1 MFRRKP
7 VVWQEHRYS
16 GTCSDMAS
24 QMAKSLRRAPVE
36 PPTMNVHHGLVGPR
50 LFGSAPPPWNAAN
63 MVSFIDDADRLR
75 YSLHDGV
82 ERRSGSRSLKL
93 SLVGFDDCAH
103 GDHRNLIFLS
113 EWMEYGPGGRNVI
126 FENCLHDVPSAS
138 PNLHEHRFVN

>member
-16 GTCSDMAS
+16 DICSDMAS

-63 MVSFIDDADRLR
+63 MVSFVDD
-75 YSLHDGV
+75 
-82 ERRSGSRSLKL
+82 RRQAPLL
-93 SLVGFDDCAH
+93 A
-103 GDHRNLIFLS
+103 
-113 EWMEYGPGGRNVI
+113 P
-126 FENCLHDVPSAS
+126 
-138 PNLHEHRFVN
+138 